1 MDPQNPYKA
10 PTTNVNFVEVE
21 TELPEDIAKKI
32 KAGWIAGA
40 ISAGITLVIVLLSLS
55 GTSIMGID
63 AWALIDVAVIA
74 GLAYGVY
81 RKSRTCAVIL
91 MVLFAVEK
99 ILMWKASGT
108 ASGWLMALAFF
119 ACYIMGVQGTFQ
131 YHSWKKANSG
141 EAP

>member
-1 MDPQNPYKA
+1 VDSENPYKA

-21 TELPEDIAKKI
+21 TEVPEDIAKKI
-32 KAGWIAGA
+32 KAGWMAGA
-40 ISAGITLVIVLLSLS
+40 ASAGITLIIVLISLT

-63 AWALIDVAVIA
+63 AWALIDVSVIA

-91 MVLFAVEK
+91 MILFAVEK
-99 ILMWKASGT
+99 FLMWRVAGRPT
-108 ASGWLMALAFF
+108 GWLLALAFF

-141 EAP
+141 EAA